1 MLTPGTPQCLTPT
14 LSNNNKRSNVLL
26 RVPEEM
32 INYAPFDSMKIPKNK
47 KIRQSFSK
55 FLCGNINEQEFVR
68 YKCFPTTYN
77 MSD

>member
-32 INYAPFDSMKIPKNK
+32 INYAPLDSMKMPKN
-47 KIRQSFSK
+47 
-55 FLCGNINEQEFVR
+55 
-68 YKCFPTTYN
+68 
-77 MSD
+77 